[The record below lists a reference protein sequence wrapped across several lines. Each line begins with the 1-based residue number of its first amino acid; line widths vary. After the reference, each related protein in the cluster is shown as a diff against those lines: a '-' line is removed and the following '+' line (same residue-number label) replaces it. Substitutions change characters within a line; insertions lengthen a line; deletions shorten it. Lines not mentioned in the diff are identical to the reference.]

1 MKKIILSLCLAGT
14 MVLAG
19 SCSMKEF
26 LDVKPRGKELATK
39 IDHFIGELNHNSIH
53 VFSGN
58 FVYANLG
65 EELTNY
71 PSPMERLMT
80 QQKEP
85 GVLSFTYDNAP
96 FAGEYNSL
104 EWDGYYAK
112 IYQYNTII
120 AGVMDAEDGTELQKK
135 QIQAE
140 ARFQRAYLHF
150 CAAIM
155 YTKPY
160 NAATAATDLS
170 VPVVTKADTQGSE
183 GYVRATAKELYDWVI
198 AEMKEALPLLPDG
211 YGLTRCYSAPAN
223 VLLGRV
229 YWYLG
234 DYQNALTYLNAGY
247 QKIHA
252 DSRYKFLSYRTSDKT
267 WKGVKAFYN
276 TYPDPWN
283 NSEMVLVNYISLT
296 DLVNETS
303 PMLFIKQEYVDK
315 YADGDLRINHLTKH
329 AATGGMRPA
338 GRKNFNLMV
347 ELPEL
352 YFMLAECEARAGSE
366 TKARELMSEYRISR
380 FADDASAAIP
390 ASVVSKDDLIKF
402 IVEERILEY
411 PARGASVI
419 DMKRLWN
426 DPLFQFKKK
435 NFTHTVIGGD
445 TYTMDESAQLTWKI
459 PYMVKKFHSDWK
471 DN

>member
-1 MKKIILSLCLAGT
+1 MI
-14 MVLAG
+14 LAG
-19 SCSMKEF
+19 SCSVKDF
-26 LDVKPRGKELATK
+26 LDIKPRGKELATK
-39 IDHFIGELNHNSIH
+39 IDHFVGQLNHTSI
-53 VFSGN
+53 VSLTGN
-58 FVYANLG
+58 LVYANLG

-71 PSPMERLMT
+71 PSPLERLMT

-85 GVLSFTYDNAP
+85 GLLAFKYDNNP
-96 FAGEYNSL
+96 FIGEYNSM
-104 EWDGYYAK
+104 EWDGWYAK

-120 AGVMDAEDGTELQKK
+120 AGVMDAEDGAELQKK

-150 CAAIM
+150 CAAMM

-170 VPVVTKADTQGSE
+170 VPIVTKADTEGSE

-198 AEMKEALPLLPDG
+198 SEMQETLPQIPDG
-211 YGLTRCYSAPAN
+211 FGVTRCFNASAN

-234 DYQNALTYLNAGY
+234 DYQNALTYLKAGY
-247 QKIHA
+247 EKIHA
-252 DSRYKFLSYRTSDKT
+252 DSHYKFLSYRTSDKT
-267 WKGVKAFYN
+267 WKGAKTFYN
-276 TYPDPWN
+276 SYPEPWS
-283 NSEMVLVNYISLT
+283 NSETVLVRYVALT
-296 DLVNETS
+296 DLVNES
-303 PMLFIKQEYVDK
+303 NPILFIKQEYVDK
-315 YADGDLRINHLTKH
+315 YADGDLRINLLTKH

-338 GRKNFNLMV
+338 GRKNLNLMI

-366 TKARELMSEYRISR
+366 AKARELMLEYRISR

-390 ASVVSKDDLIKF
+390 ASVASKDDLIKF

-426 DPLFQFKKK
+426 DPLFQFKKA
-435 NFTHTVIGGD
+435 NFTHTVIGGESFK
-445 TYTMDESAQLTWKI
+445 MDESAQLTWKI
-459 PYMVKKFHSDWK
+459 PYMVKKFHSDWQ